1 MKRRFIQLVGVCLI
15 SSMCLVGCGNS
26 NSETKKEATTT
37 TEKKEVKKD
46 DKTLIK
52 ELGDQL
58 NTDVSKFSNGS
69 KLELFG
75 YQGTLTA
82 EKYSNNNKIET
93 IKWTITYDDDTSSDI
108 IQKLNNYYNYNED
121 DPNKYDMYH
130 WTPKDNSIKEITYFR
145 NYETLAISFTAT
157 KGKIYNQKPYYTAY
171 QSYTKIK
178 NTGRYSVG
186 TDENGD
192 PAYEDTLTLIPMS
205 QKDIK
210 LDMYDGMMPPNAV
223 YLKLT
228 YYIEGSYI
236 GQNGWKRYSPYV
248 FYPAPKTYA
257 EFKRKRAKVKSL
269 FKTYQPSPNLY
280 KHLKKLKTVK
290 GELNIDDGLAAGC
303 DFEITN
309 LKKCAKELHIS
320 DECLGYIIAYFDA
333 NDCEITFSDDHNSCT
348 IVDQNTY
355 SDD

>member
-93 IKWTITYDDDTSSDI
+93 IKWTIPSKDDIAINRTLD
-108 IQKLNNYYNYNED
+108 KYYNYNENN
-121 DPNKYDMYH
+121 PNKYGIFQ
-130 WTPKDNSIKEITYFR
+130 WTPKDSTIKELTYSD
-145 NYETLAISFTAT
+145 NYETITVTFSAT
-157 KGKIYNQKPYYTAY
+157 KNKIASQKPYYTAY
-171 QSYTKIK
+171 GAYENVKHTNSSSL
-178 NTGRYSVG
+178 GS
-186 TDENGD
+186 DENGD
-192 PAYEDTLTLIPMS
+192 PAFESTLTLTPMS

>member
-1 MKRRFIQLVGVCLI
+1 MRKRFIQLVGVCLI
-15 SSMCLVGCGNS
+15 FSMCLVGCGNS
-26 NSETKKEATTT
+26 NSETKKETTTT

-58 NTDVSKFSNGS
+58 NTDISKFSNGS

-82 EKYSNNNKIET
+82 EKYNKNNKIET
-93 IKWTITYDDDTSSDI
+93 IKWTIPYDENIDI
-108 IQKLNNYYNYNED
+108 AKHLDKYYNYNDET
-121 DPNKYDMYH
+121 PNKYRIYQ
-130 WTPKDNSIKEITYFR
+130 WTTDDNSSIKEITYFE
-145 NYETLAISFTAT
+145 NYETMTVSFSAT
-157 KGKIYNQKPYYTAY
+157 KDKIVSQKPYYTAY
-171 QSYTKIK
+171 GAYTKVK
-178 NTGRYSVG
+178 NTSTGDVG
-186 TDENGD
+186 TDKNGD

-205 QKDIK
+205 QKDMK
-210 LDMYDGMMPPNAV
+210 LDMYDGMMPPDAV

-236 GQNGWKRYSPYV
+236 GQNGWKEYSPYV

-257 EFKRKRAKVKSL
+257 EFKRKRTKVKSL

-280 KHLKKLKTVK
+280 KHLKKLKTVD
-290 GELNIDDGLAAGC
+290 GELTINGGLAAGC

-333 NDCEITFSDDHNSCT
+333 KDCDITFSDDHNSCT